1 MSRHSKKNLDV
12 IGPIQAIAA
21 NAMSQIGFFH
31 NGINLST
38 TKLQKGIIRTNCM
51 IVWTELMQHNLLFV
65 RSINSSI
72 TEFEDYFE
80 TQNLDY
86 DSDLINVVTEIF
98 HDHGDTIAIQYG
110 GSNLVNDGLLSTDQ
124 SVVFAYKRYVE

>member
-38 TKLQKGIIRTNCM
+38 TKLQRDYKNKLHR
-51 IVWTELMQHNLLFV
+51 LFG
-65 RSINSSI
+65 
-72 TEFEDYFE
+72 
-80 TQNLDY
+80 QN
-86 DSDLINVVTEIF
+86 
-98 HDHGDTIAIQYG
+98 
-110 GSNLVNDGLLSTDQ
+110 
-124 SVVFAYKRYVE
+124 